1 MIQEDDMRVS
11 TQVRWSVRLVV
22 TAGVIAGASLTIPVV
37 ADASVASPIANGAGH
52 GTNSTVV
59 SPLMYIVSEGSLCSS
74 TCVTNV
80 TSDADWI
87 LKNQDASG
95 WIGMAP
101 PTTTTGLLIQPYAAA
116 YASMGL
122 SDAFGAT
129 ETTAYDT
136 AAWNWLAWDKA
147 QMAANAPLT
156 SGQLKTCSTQD
167 VANIESPTSNVSCFY
182 TPAYCANIAAGVTA
196 YPYGANDARSCT
208 GVAGLNYA
216 PVVESYPNSS
226 VTHPFMDSTDATA
239 GMFLV
244 ALQAAYNN
252 ELSAPGAGATNRTRA
267 VNMLASLNTL
277 VPSCRTTTCGTDVIN
292 EAVIAIHSTLDTD
305 GLTWA
310 QPWYQAKYLEDLS
323 ETYAG
328 LRAAANLESVLASST
343 SSSSQRTAESAIG
356 SQASAMASAMSTA
369 VNNLWSATAST
380 GGAGYGWAVFP
391 SGYVQQTNWT
401 NPSGST
407 NQIYSDPQQNAWAAM
422 WGIASATNA
431 ASVTSTF
438 DATFGPNATTASA
451 YWNFP
456 TPSGAYP
463 SPLYWVGVFNAINGN
478 ASVASTAVAQEN
490 SIYQAT
496 RTWQYQPEDAGMAI
510 WAEIL
515 TGV

>member
-1 MIQEDDMRVS
+1 MRVF
-11 TQVRWSVRLVV
+11 TQLRWSVRLCV

-37 ADASVASPIANGAGH
+37 AGASVAASGANGVGH
-52 GTNSTVV
+52 GSNSAVTALTYVV
-59 SPLMYIVSEGSLCSS
+59 GEGSQCST
-74 TCVTNV
+74 TCLTNV
-80 TSDADWI
+80 SSDADWI
-87 LKNQDASG
+87 LRNQDATG

-101 PTTTTGLLIQPYAAA
+101 PTTTIGLLIQPYSAA

-129 ETTAYDT
+129 GSNTYDN

-147 QMAANAPLT
+147 QMAANAPRT

-167 VANIESPTSNVSCFY
+167 VATTESPTSNVSCFY
-182 TPAYCANIAAGVTA
+182 TPAYCANISAGVTA

-208 GVAGLNYA
+208 GVAGVDYA
-216 PVVESYPNSS
+216 PVVESYPNSL
-226 VTHPFMDSTDATA
+226 VTHPYMDSTDATA

-252 ELSAPGAGATNRTRA
+252 ELNAPGAGTTSRTRA
-267 VNMLASLNTL
+267 FNLLSALNTL
-277 VPSCRTTTCGTDVIN
+277 VPGCRAAVCGTDVIN

-328 LRAAANLESVLASST
+328 LRAAANLESALAASAT
-343 SSSSQRTAESAIG
+343 SSSVRTAESAIG
-356 SQASAMASAMSTA
+356 NQASTMANAMYAT
-369 VNNLWSATAST
+369 VNNLWSTTASI

-401 NPSGST
+401 NPVGST
-407 NQIYSDPQQNAWAAM
+407 TQIYGDPQQNAWAVM
-422 WGIASATNA
+422 WGIASSTNA
-431 ASVTSTF
+431 SSVTSTF
-438 DATFGPNATTASA
+438 DANFGPTSTTASA

-463 SPLYWVGVFNAINGN
+463 SPLYWVGVTNALNGN
-478 ASVASTAVAQEN
+478 ASVASAAVAQEN
-490 SIYQAT
+490 SIYQST
-496 RTWQYQPEDAGMAI
+496 RIWQYQPEDAGMAI